1 VPDLAEGAV
10 LRRGKTARQK
20 SERIGEA
27 EDNPH
32 DDRTGRMTISTIVRL
47 TEIVVKGIANE
58 FSRQVLENTPEI
70 NLRNVSGLP

>member
-1 VPDLAEGAV
+1 
-10 LRRGKTARQK
+10 
-20 SERIGEA
+20 
-27 EDNPH
+27 
-32 DDRTGRMTISTIVRL
+32 MTISTIARL